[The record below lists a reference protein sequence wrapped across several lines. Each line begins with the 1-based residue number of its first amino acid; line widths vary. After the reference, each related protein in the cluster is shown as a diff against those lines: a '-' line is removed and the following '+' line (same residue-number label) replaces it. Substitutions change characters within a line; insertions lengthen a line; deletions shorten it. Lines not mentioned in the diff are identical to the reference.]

1 MFGMETGVTPLPEA
15 PALKRE
21 FVYFSIGGFVFH
33 ISITYER
40 LSSGFNLIFKS
51 GRPAN

>member
-1 MFGMETGVTPLPEA
+1 MFGMGTGVTPLPEA

-21 FVYFSIGGFVFH
+21 FVIRILEVLVYH
-33 ISITYER
+33 ILITYER
-40 LSSGFNLIFKS
+40 VSSGFEFCLKS